1 MPQLTQAT
9 VRNRLLAALPS
20 DDFRRLAGSL
30 QPVNLELKQVLHAPG
45 ERVEV
50 AYFPESG
57 TVSMLA
63 PLEGGELLEVGMIGR
78 EGMVGLP
85 AILGTDTTA
94 TEAMV
99 QMPGSAWRIRASA
112 LREAFEHSAALRALL
127 LRYVQAY
134 HTQVAL
140 AAACN
145 ARHAIE
151 ERLAR
156 WLLMAHDRAEGDELP
171 LTQEFIAQMLG
182 VRRAGVTVA
191 AGSLQRAG
199 LIRHRN
205 GHITVLDRPGLEAT
219 ACECYG
225 TVQQQFEHILSSW
238 RDGAATRAC
247 PAA

>member
-1 MPQLTQAT
+1 MPQLDQAT

-20 DDFRRLAGSL
+20 DTFTQLAGTL
-30 QPVNLELKQVLHAPG
+30 QPVSLKDKQVLHAPG
-45 ERVEV
+45 EPVEA

-85 AILGTDTTA
+85 VILGTDSLA
-94 TEAMV
+94 TEAMT
-99 QMPGSAWRIRASA
+99 QMPGTAWRIRASA

-205 GHITVLDRPGLEAT
+205 GHITVLDRPGLEAE

-225 TVQQQFEHILSSW
+225 TVRQQFEHILGGW
-238 RDGAATRAC
+238 GDGAATHA
-247 PAA
+247 